1 MYNWITLFAALKY
14 LFLKVFEGILIV
26 RSYVFASV
34 IFDVAWFYFF
44 LGYVGN
50 RKFSVTA
57 SPESIRR
64 AEELARGVPKA
75 LAFNLLNLLV
85 DLKTQSESNIS
96 GQNGKR
102 LWMVIS

>member
-1 MYNWITLFAALKY
+1 MY
-14 LFLKVFEGILIV
+14 
-26 RSYVFASV
+26 SHVFASV
-34 IFDVAWFYFF
+34 VYILYMALFL

-96 GQNGKR
+96 GQNGKKA
-102 LWMVIS
+102 LDSNILAAIQCKLLI

>member
-1 MYNWITLFAALKY
+1 MVL
-14 LFLKVFEGILIV
+14 
-26 RSYVFASV
+26 
-34 IFDVAWFYFF
+34 FF
-44 LGYVGN
+44 LGYMFAN
-50 RKFSVTA
+50 RKFSVKA
-57 SPESIRR
+57 SPESTRR

-102 LWMVIS
+102 LWIVIP

>member
-1 MYNWITLFAALKY
+1 MHLPVL
-14 LFLKVFEGILIV
+14 LV
-26 RSYVFASV
+26 
-34 IFDVAWFYFF
+34 FDVAICFTF

-64 AEELARGVPKA
+64 AEELARGEA

-85 DLKTQSESNIS
+85 DLKTQSESNIT
-96 GQNGKR
+96 GQNGKKA
-102 LWMVIS
+102 LDSNILAAIQCKLSI

>member
-1 MYNWITLFAALKY
+1 MVL
-14 LFLKVFEGILIV
+14 
-26 RSYVFASV
+26 
-34 IFDVAWFYFF
+34 FF

-50 RKFSVTA
+50 RKFCVKA
-57 SPESIRR
+57 SPESFRR

-96 GQNGKR
+96 GQNGKKA
-102 LWMVIS
+102 LDGNILVAIQCKLFI

>member
-1 MYNWITLFAALKY
+1 MVL
-14 LFLKVFEGILIV
+14 
-26 RSYVFASV
+26 
-34 IFDVAWFYFF
+34 FF

-50 RKFSVTA
+50 RKFSVKA

-75 LAFNLLNLLV
+75 LAFNRLNLLV

-96 GQNGKR
+96 GQNGKKA
-102 LWMVIS
+102 LDGNILAAIQCKLFIWK